1 MEKITLESRLR
12 EERGRKINKGR
23 KAGLVPG
30 VIYGKELKPQSLWV
44 NGLDLSRLLKKFGES
59 VVIDLKIGDKSGY
72 NVIIHELQKETVTG
86 KYTHADFYQVNMA
99 EKIEAEV
106 HLEFIGESEAVK
118 ALGGSLVKNLD
129 KIEVECLPA
138 DLPSRIDVDI
148 STIKTFDDHIFVK
161 DLKVSDKVKIDLDP
175 ETVVALVA
183 PPRSEEELEKLSEK
197 VEEDVTK
204 VEGVIKETPVEEGA
218 EENKE
223 SKEKKEGKDNKEK
236 K

>member
-1 MEKITLESRLR
+1 MEKITLESKLR
-12 EERGRKINKGR
+12 EERGRKTNKGR
-23 KAGLVPG
+23 KLGMVPG
-30 VIYGKELKPQSLWV
+30 VIYGKKIKPQSLWV
-44 NGLDLSRLLKKFGES
+44 NALDLSRLLKKFGES
-59 VVIDLKIGDKSGY
+59 VIIDLKIDAKGGQ

-86 KYTHADFYQVNMA
+86 KYTHVDFYQVDMA

-118 ALGGSLVKNLD
+118 ALGGNLVKSID

-138 DLPSRIDVDI
+138 DLPSHIDVDI
-148 STIKTFDDHIFVK
+148 SAIKTFADHILVK

-183 PPRSEEELEKLSEK
+183 PPRSEEDLEKLSEK

-204 VEGVIKETPVEEGA
+204 VEGVIKETPTEEGA
-218 EENKE
+218 ED
-223 SKEKKEGKDNKEK
+223 KKEGKEK